1 MNTFTL
7 AIGAE
12 VWLAVGVLALGG
24 FVCIVVAALKCY
36 RKVPQ
41 GKALIK
47 TGQGGA
53 KVAFDKGLYVIP
65 VLHRMEIMDISV
77 KRVEIDRKGKN
88 GLICKDNMRADIK
101 VAFFVRVNKTKED
114 VLSVAQMIG
123 VSRASDQEALVELFD
138 AKFSEALKTV
148 GKQFDFEDLYTKR
161 LEFKEQI
168 IEIIG
173 TDLNGYNLED
183 AAIDDLEQTP
193 KEMLNPDNILDVQGL
208 EKIALITREKK
219 VNINEQEKEEEK
231 QITRQNV
238 DAREKILDMEKE
250 LADAEENQK
259 KDIASIQ
266 ARTHAEAEVV
276 RQEEKLKEENARIS
290 TQEQVSIAEEN
301 MQRQIIVAEKNKQ
314 RTDAIET
321 ERVEK
326 DRQLEIT
333 ERERVVTLADIEKE
347 KAVEV
352 ERKNIQEVIRERV
365 HVERN
370 VVEEEEKIKD
380 TKEFATADREKQV
393 TMTLAE
399 KDAQDLLIRQV
410 RAAEASKEASELK
423 AQEMMVVEAGKAE
436 AEKKAAE
443 LNAEQYLIVETRR
456 AEAEKQAAAL
466 LAEKTVIDAEAREI
480 AAQKDSSAKKA
491 LAEGVAAEEAASG
504 LAEANVK
511 TAMAS
516 AVLKEGSAEADV
528 MEKKFHAE
536 AKGIEEKAEA
546 MKLLDGVG
554 KEHEEFKLRLNK
566 NKEVELAGIQIQA
579 EIAAAQAE
587 VLKEGLKSANIDIV
601 GGESMFFDK
610 MLKSI
615 TTGKT
620 VDGMVKSSDVLTDV
634 KNTFFDGSGDF
645 KEKLQGFIDKFG
657 VSSEDIKNLTAAVLL
672 NKLAG
677 NVKGED
683 KNIIE
688 SLIGTVKSL
697 GIGDKS
703 LEELLGNK

>member
-1 MNTFTL
+1 MNLFVLAKLSTFHYTLIGL
-7 AIGAE
+7 AI
-12 VWLAVGVLALGG
+12 L
-24 FVCIVVAALKCY
+24 VVVIIAALRCY

-41 GKALIK
+41 GRALIK
-47 TGQGGA
+47 TGFGGA
-53 KVAFDKGLYVIP
+53 KVAFDNGLVVIP
-65 VLHRMEIMDISV
+65 VMHRMEIMDISV
-77 KRVEIDRKGKN
+77 KRIEIDRKGKN
-88 GLICKDNMRADIK
+88 GLICRDNMRADIK

-123 VSRASDQEALVELFD
+123 VDRASDQDALVELFD

-161 LEFKEQI
+161 QEFKEQI
-168 IEIIG
+168 IEVIG

-208 EKIALITREKK
+208 EKIAVITREKK
-219 VNINEQEKEEEK
+219 VNINEQEREEEK

-250 LADAEENQK
+250 LAEAEETQK
-259 KDIASIQ
+259 KEIANIT

-276 RQEEKLKEENARIS
+276 RQEEKLKEENARIA
-290 TQEQVSIAEEN
+290 TEEQVAIAEEN
-301 MQRQIIVAEKNKQ
+301 KDRQIIVAEKNKQ
-314 RTDAIET
+314 RTDAVET

-326 DRQLEIT
+326 DRQLEVT

-365 HVERN
+365 HVERT

-380 TKEFATADREKQV
+380 TKEFATADRTKQV
-393 TMTLAE
+393 AVTLAE
-399 KDAQDLLIRQV
+399 KDAQEILVRQV
-410 RAAEASKEASELK
+410 QAAEADKQAAEIK
-423 AQEMMVVEAGKAE
+423 AQEAMISHAGQAE

-443 LNAEQYLIVETRR
+443 LKAEEKVIVET
-456 AEAEKQAAAL
+456 KAAL
-466 LAEKTVIDAEAREI
+466 AAKEAAELYAQKTVIDAEAHQTASGKE
-480 AAQKDSSAKKA
+480 AEAKKM
-491 LAEGVAAEEAASG
+491 LAEGITAEEAASG
-504 LAEANVK
+504 IATANVK
-511 TAMAS
+511 TALAA
-516 AVLKEGSAEADV
+516 AVLKEGTAEADV

-554 KEHEEFKLRLNK
+554 KEHEEFKIRINK
-566 NKEVELAGIQIQA
+566 DKEVELAAIQIQA
-579 EIAAAQAE
+579 DIAAAQAE

-620 VDGMVKSSDVLTDV
+620 IDGMVENSDVLTDV
-634 KNTFFDGSGDF
+634 KNTFFDGSGNF
-645 KEKLQGFIDKFG
+645 KEKLQAFIDKFG
-657 VSSEDIKNLTAAVLL
+657 ISSEDLKNLSAAVLL
-672 NKLAG
+672 NKLA
-677 NVKGED
+677 NTVQGED
-683 KNIIE
+683 KA
-688 SLIGTVKSL
+688 LVTTVLDTVKSL
-697 GIGDKS
+697 GM
-703 LEELLGNK
+703 GNKTLDQLMGGK

>member
-1 MNTFTL
+1 MNTF
-7 AIGAE
+7 
-12 VWLAVGVLALGG
+12 VLAMSDALIIGLIVAGG
-24 FVCIVVAALKCY
+24 IFAFLVAALRCY

-41 GKALIK
+41 GRALIK
-47 TGQGGA
+47 TGFGGA
-53 KVAFDKGLYVIP
+53 KVAFDNGLVVIP
-65 VLHRMEIMDISV
+65 VMHRMEIMDISV
-77 KRVEIDRKGKN
+77 KRIEIDRKGIN

-123 VSRASDQEALVELFD
+123 VNRASDQDALIELFD

-148 GKQFDFEDLYTKR
+148 GKQFDFEDLYTQRQK
-161 LEFKEQI
+161 FKDEI
-168 IEIIG
+168 INVIG
-173 TDLNGYNLED
+173 TDLNGYSLED

-208 EKIALITREKK
+208 EKIAVITREKK
-219 VNINEQEKEEEK
+219 VNINEQEREEEK

-250 LADAEENQK
+250 LAEAEETNK
-259 KDIASIQ
+259 KEIANVT
-266 ARTHAEAEVV
+266 ARNHAEAEVV
-276 RQEEKLKEENARIS
+276 RQEEKLKEENARIA
-290 TQEQVSIAEEN
+290 TEEAVAIAEEN
-301 MQRQIIVAEKNKQ
+301 KDRQIIVAEKNKQ
-314 RTDAIET
+314 RTDQVET

-326 DRQLEIT
+326 DRQLEVT

-365 HVERN
+365 HVERT

-380 TKEFATADREKQV
+380 TKEFATADRTKQV
-393 TMTLAE
+393 AVTLAE
-399 KDAQDLLIRQV
+399 KDAQEILVRQV
-410 RAAEASKEASELK
+410 QAAEADKQAAEIK
-423 AQEMMVVEAGKAE
+423 AQEAMISHAGIAE

-443 LNAEQYLIVETRR
+443 LKAEEKVIVET
-456 AEAEKQAAAL
+456 KAAL
-466 LAEKTVIDAEAREI
+466 AAKEAAELYAQKTVIDAEAHQTASGKE
-480 AAQKDSSAKKA
+480 AEAKKM
-491 LAEGVAAEEAASG
+491 LAEGITAEEAASG
-504 LAEANVK
+504 IATANVK
-511 TAMAS
+511 TALA
-516 AVLKEGSAEADV
+516 AATLKEGTAEADV
-528 MEKKFHAE
+528 MEKKYHAE

-554 KEHEEFKLRLNK
+554 KEHEEFKIRINK
-566 NKEVELAGIQIQA
+566 DKEVELAEIQIQA

-620 VDGMVKSSDVLTDV
+620 IDGMVENSDVLTDV
-634 KNTFFDGSGDF
+634 KNTFFDGSGNF
-645 KEKLQGFIDKFG
+645 KEKLQAFVDKFG
-657 VSSEDIKNLTAAVLL
+657 VSSEDLKNLSAAVLL
-672 NKLAG
+672 NKLA
-677 NVKGED
+677 NTVEGED
-683 KNIIE
+683 KA
-688 SLIGTVKSL
+688 LVTTVLDTVKSL
-697 GIGDKS
+697 GM
-703 LEELLGNK
+703 GNKTFDQLMGGK